1 MVASPIAVEV
11 LPPLATTCAASNIA
25 VNVNAV
31 ADAPVGART
40 AANTT
45 IGRADMKK
53 VLPLCGDL
61 CHFIATSRDTDRR
74 PRFPRRAIPDF
85 AAPSIVHANDEQNWQ
100 INALI

>member
-1 MVASPIAVEV
+1 
-11 LPPLATTCAASNIA
+11 
-25 VNVNAV
+25 
-31 ADAPVGART
+31 
-40 AANTT
+40 
-45 IGRADMKK
+45 MKK